1 MPYAVECFIPAGS
14 VGCPDTV
21 VESVRRRDRRDG
33 RDQARALAVTQ
44 QGDRLRVA
52 AKVGNVELDPF
63 EGGEQVAEGVVPA
76 GVRVDGSC
84 TKQNVF

>member
-1 MPYAVECFIPAGS
+1 M
-14 VGCPDTV
+14 

-52 AKVGNVELDPF
+52 AKMGNVELDPF
-63 EGGEQVAEGVVPA
+63 EGSEQVA
-76 GVRVDGSC
+76 
-84 TKQNVF
+84 